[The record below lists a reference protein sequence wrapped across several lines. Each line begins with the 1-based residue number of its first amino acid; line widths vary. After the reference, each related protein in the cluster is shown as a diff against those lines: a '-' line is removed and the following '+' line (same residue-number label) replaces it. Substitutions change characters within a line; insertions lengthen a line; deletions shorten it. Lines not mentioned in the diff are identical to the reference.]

1 MTSPKVFEDLV
12 SFAAHLTALQMT
24 VQRAAD
30 VGLKRALTAIEN
42 DAKAQI
48 GHYQPEVGAFPAWA
62 DLAPSTEA
70 EKARMGAPADAPLL
84 RTGGLYASFRHDV
97 VSPMEGVVGS
107 TDPTMVFHEFGTP
120 KMPPRPVMGPAVLRT
135 TPQVKRILGAAVV
148 QGILGGQVVPG
159 GGEYFGGDL
168 TE

>member
-30 VGLKRALTAIEN
+30 VGLKRALQVIEA

-84 RTGGLYASFRHDV
+84 RTGALYASFSHELLGNG
-97 VSPMEGVVGS
+97 EGVVGS
-107 TDPTMVFHEFGTP
+107 TDPTMVFHEFGTA

-135 TPQVKRILGAAVV
+135 TPQVKKLLGATVV
-148 QGILGGQVVPG
+148 QGILGGQVVAG
-159 GGEYFGGDL
+159 GSEYFGGDL
-168 TE
+168 AD